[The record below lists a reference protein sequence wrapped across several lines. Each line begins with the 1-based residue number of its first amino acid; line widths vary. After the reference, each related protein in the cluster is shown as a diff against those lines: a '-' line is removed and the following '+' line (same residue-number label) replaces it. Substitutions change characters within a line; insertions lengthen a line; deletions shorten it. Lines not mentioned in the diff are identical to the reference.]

1 MVMKEDENQE
11 GEGRSDSPGDQGVT
25 GLGALLQEERE
36 KKGLSLEDMEKKT
49 RLRPHVLAA
58 IEAEKWEK
66 LPQPVFVRGFIR
78 SYAEALG
85 IGRVRIAEL
94 CNKAFP
100 KEEAPPKE
108 LDFSRTHR
116 KRTFLYLI
124 LAIIVVGGLAYLLQ
138 GGQSPEKGPQLGV
151 PEEPLVAE
159 SESISPDL
167 NTKPGTSKAKEEKEK
182 DLAQGS
188 GSTTTAEADSTIGP
202 MIPVE
207 AEDSGDEKAGITQKE
222 KKAAVVSESAPPA
235 LLELKGVV
243 YERTWIKICIDDE
256 EAEEYIF
263 QRGSQPQWRGKKG
276 FRVIIGN
283 AAGISF
289 EFNGQEHK
297 NLGQIGQVVKLAFPE
312 DFVSRYCED

>member
-1 MVMKEDENQE
+1 MVKREDENQE
-11 GEGRSDSPGDQGVT
+11 GEERSDSQGDQGVT
-25 GLGALLQEERE
+25 GLGALLREERE
-36 KKGLSLEDMEKKT
+36 RKGLSLEDMEIKT

-58 IEAEKWEK
+58 IEAEKWDL
-66 LPQPVFVRGFIR
+66 LPQAVFVRGFIR

-85 IGRVRIAEL
+85 IGRVKVAEL

-108 LDFSRTHR
+108 LDSNRSHR

-124 LAIIVVGGLAYLLQ
+124 LAIIIVGGLAYLLQ
-138 GGQSPEKGPQLGV
+138 GGQAPQKEAQLRV
-151 PEEPLVAE
+151 PEEPSAVEAE
-159 SESISPDL
+159 GKSPDL
-167 NTKPGTSKAKEEKEK
+167 NEKKGASLSEEEEKK
-182 DLAQGS
+182 DSAQGS
-188 GSTTTAEADSTIGP
+188 GSMGNAEADLKVGALN
-202 MIPVE
+202 PVE
-207 AEDSGDEKAGITQKE
+207 TGEGGDEKEMIAQKE
-222 KKAAVVSESAPPA
+222 KKPALEPESAPPV

-289 EFNGQEHK
+289 EFNGREYK
-297 NLGQIGQVVKLAFPE
+297 NLGQIGQVIKLAFPE
-312 DFVSRYCED
+312 NFVSRYCED